1 MSEPQVSVIAVIVSA
16 FHAGN
21 VLNSFNP
28 DDNVNSDIAS
38 AVNKICLDFVW
49 LGLACMVASYLEVA
63 AWMMIGAHSL
73 ALCRSTDREMR
84 RWLGVWG

>member
-1 MSEPQVSVIAVIVSA
+1 MSEPQASVLAVIRLA

-28 DDNVNSDIAS
+28 EDTVISDIAS

-73 ALCRSTDREMR
+73 AFCRSADCDIR
-84 RWLGVWG
+84 